1 MTCGESLLLSGS
13 AISWEGVWFEE
24 ESAGSPQQQE
34 LSLNSDNSLALL
46 VVSWFAVH
54 PDISFAK
61 IHTSALSDSWA
72 T

>member
-1 MTCGESLLLSGS
+1 MTLGEPLLLSGS
-13 AISWEGVWFEE
+13 AISWEGVCFEQ
-24 ESAGSPQQQE
+24 ESAGSPQPE

-46 VVSWFAVH
+46 VISWFAVH

-61 IHTSALSDSWA
+61 IHSLALCESWA